1 MRVTRKDPMED
12 LWSAD
17 KTEDDPAHQSSY
29 SGNASSAIIRQ
40 SNDWNHLWELII

>member
-1 MRVTRKDPMED
+1 MED
-12 LWSAD
+12 LWSTD
-17 KTEDDPAHQSSY
+17 KTEDDPAHQY